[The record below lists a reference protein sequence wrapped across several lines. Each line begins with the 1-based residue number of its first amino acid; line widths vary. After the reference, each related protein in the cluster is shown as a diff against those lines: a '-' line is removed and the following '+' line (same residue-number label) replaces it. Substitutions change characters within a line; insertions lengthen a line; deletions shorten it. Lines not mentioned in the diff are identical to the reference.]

1 MDDQNNL
8 NNNPNQN
15 PTNPL
20 DQNPVE
26 QNTQLKEENSTIN
39 QTNTSENPLQEKENT
54 EVPSFTQMDSSTTP
68 PPLIPTVEEIS
79 NNDQGTNSPNLD
91 ISSAV
96 SIEDKPK
103 KKIGGKMIATILG
116 ILVLVGGIGAGV
128 MLLNQQ
134 QDIREK
140 ASSTTGETS
149 STCSSGT
156 CRYGITDCGV
166 YNEVKTG
173 TCAGGTCCKAS
184 TTPKPTTTSTPTATS
199 KPTSTPNTSTCE
211 SYGGKCYSSDNLP
224 TCSNLV
230 SLSQYNSSCSSGRVC
245 LKCGGSASCIPDGQC
260 MTSSTSCC
268 NGSYSDTSCGYSIPV
283 RCGTKPVSPTS
294 TATSK
299 PTSAPST
306 TPTPSST
313 VQCLNIKAYDTSW
326 NSLSATNLQSLKAGN
341 IVRFTVS
348 GTATSGTFDK
358 AKFTINSV
366 SLGETTSKKP
376 SSEEFYTEYTIP
388 SGTTS
393 FTINAQI
400 HHTTKGWI

>member
-1 MDDQNNL
+1 M
-8 NNNPNQN
+8 
-15 PTNPL
+15 
-20 DQNPVE
+20 
-26 QNTQLKEENSTIN
+26 
-39 QTNTSENPLQEKENT
+39 
-54 EVPSFTQMDSSTTP
+54 
-68 PPLIPTVEEIS
+68 PPLSSQAVVVDVVLALQHVPPAQVPVLTSLYTPQSVIPYLQVPEEQVEE
-79 NNDQGTNSPNLD
+79 GF
-91 ISSAV
+91 V
-96 SIEDKPK
+96 
-103 KKIGGKMIATILG
+103 
-116 ILVLVGGIGAGV
+116 V
-128 MLLNQQ
+128 
-134 QDIREK
+134 
-140 ASSTTGETS
+140 
-149 STCSSGT
+149 
-156 CRYGITDCGV
+156 GV

-184 TTPKPTTTSTPTATS
+184 TTPKPT
-199 KPTSTPNTSTCE
+199 STPNTSTCE
-211 SYGGKCYSSDNLP
+211 SHGGKCYSSDNLP

-268 NGSYSDTSCGYSIPV
+268 NKSYSDTSCGYSIPV

-299 PTSAPST
+299 PTSVPSA

-313 VQCLNIKAYDTSW
+313 VQCLNIKAYDASW
-326 NSLSATNLQSLKAGN
+326 NSLSATNLQSLKTGD